1 MKESTNYL
9 RCKNCEGEMDVR
21 EAKNGVLTCPY
32 CRTIVILPREDS
44 SDETKAFLN
53 SGNQNL
59 ELGRFDEAY
68 IMFGKAVEV
77 NNKEP
82 EGYFGMALAKAKIQ
96 YLKDLVN
103 NRLQPICFEISDSK
117 FTEDKNYQKAL
128 ELSNPTQKQI
138 YTEKGRAI
146 DNIKSKF
153 FELKKNNVE
162 YDTFICCKVTNEDG
176 SNTQDSMNA
185 LKIYH
190 ELKDAGYKPFYSEEV
205 LRNFVGDDYEANI
218 LYALYSSGSMLVVC
232 NNEEYLQTKWVKNEY
247 TRFITLLEE
256 NEKQRGSIAFVYGG
270 RPIEEFPGMQGKV
283 QGIDFSKFNALNQ
296 IISFVEKYAGSN
308 RFLNFQRK
316 EYGKSSVQK
325 KRTIKREIQK
335 RNLSVS
341 VSEAVSI
348 SDAAKLKN
356 AQTLLEKGDFDNVC
370 NFCNE
375 ILMGNKFY
383 GKAYWTLFLAQNKCR
398 NNDEFIKS
406 ATPVA
411 DFGDFEKAL
420 SATSDKKERD
430 KYYNCL
436 KGRILQNGSK
446 SDFEEY
452 IALPEVEDKDLSA
465 VIDKI
470 YNTAKENKDKEL
482 FDTAISVEKN
492 TNRYIKMNFGF
503 LNELKMEERKPYY
516 ENILNVDA
524 ANPEA
529 LYQNFNLENNLLSD
543 EAIFDF
549 YSDKKNHDNIENT
562 LFAYGFNKFAC
573 DDLDRIV
580 QNGGDTQ
587 KGCTIYDLILSMVP
601 KEKNKIY
608 IEYLKQAIGFLF
620 AGERKNGQF
629 FVDFEQLEKYNNA
642 LIAIDKYDC
651 DCYVN
656 RMLIENKIKN
666 PLELIDCKSLYDY
679 DDFRLAVNTFAE
691 CYPNKKNHFM
701 LYDDEL
707 KEIKTMLASPK
718 VKQYVMDNYVPKMEW
733 LSGKAKEDIIE
744 ILDGKMQKSVNSVLQ
759 KNECKKLDELCG
771 LQKDVTKDEDFVMAR
786 DIANVLSDKIEKL
799 KIARETSN
807 SMAEGE
813 VIEKE
818 ENINTENASDNK
830 ETNNEETNE
839 NADVNEEPQQ
849 ERSLAEELNTINERQ
864 PQAAKENYESRRKE
878 EKQKM
883 RKSAA
888 KTALWT
894 LYGVGLF
901 FVIGILVIFALS
913 RFGE

>member
-9 RCKNCEGEMDVR
+9 RCKNCEGEMDMR

-32 CRTIVILPREDS
+32 CRTIVVLPREDS
-44 SDETKAFLN
+44 SDATKAYLN

-68 IMFGKAVEV
+68 TMFGKAVEE
-77 NNKEP
+77 NAQEP

-103 NRLQPICFEISDSK
+103 NKLQPICFEISENK
-117 FTEDKNYQKAL
+117 FTDDKNYQKAL
-128 ELSNPTQKQI
+128 ELSSPDQKQI
-138 YTEKGRAI
+138 YTEKGNAI

-162 YDTFICCKVTNEDG
+162 YDTFICCKVTNEEG
-176 SNTQDSMNA
+176 NNTQDSMNA

-190 ELKDAGYKPFYSEEV
+190 ELKDGGYKPFYSEEV
-205 LRNFVGDDYEANI
+205 LKNFVGDDYEANI

-232 NNEEYLQTKWVKNEY
+232 SKDDYLQTKWVKNEY
-247 TRFITLLEE
+247 TRFITLMEE
-256 NEKQRGSIAFVYGG
+256 NEKQRGSIAFVYSGT
-270 RPIEEFPGMQGKV
+270 PIEEFPGIQGKV
-283 QGIDFSKFNALNQ
+283 QGIDFSKYNALNQ
-296 IISFVEKYAGSN
+296 ILSFVEKYAGSN
-308 RFLNFQRK
+308 RLLNFQRK

-341 VSEAVSI
+341 VSDVVSI
-348 SDAAKLKN
+348 SDSAKLSN
-356 AQTLLEKGDFDNVC
+356 AQILLEKGDFDNVC

-375 ILMGNKFY
+375 ILMGNKFF
-383 GKAYWTLFLAQNKCR
+383 GKAYWTLFLAQNKCK

-406 ATPVA
+406 PDTVV
-411 DFGDFEKAL
+411 DFSNFEKAL
-420 SATSDKKERD
+420 SATSDKKERN

-436 KGRILQNGSK
+436 KQRILNNGSK

-452 IALPEVEDKDLSA
+452 IALPEVEDKDLAA

-470 YNTAKENKDKEL
+470 YETAKESKDKEL
-482 FDTAISVEKN
+482 FECAISVEKN

-503 LNELKMEERKPYY
+503 LNELKIEERKPYY

-549 YSDKKNHDNIENT
+549 YSEKKNHENIENT
-562 LFAYGFNKFAC
+562 LFGYGFNKFAC

-587 KGCTIYDLILSMVP
+587 KGCIIYDLILSMVP
-601 KEKNKIY
+601 KEKDKIY
-608 IEYLKQAIGFLF
+608 ITYLKQVIKFLF
-620 AGERKNGQF
+620 AGEKKNGQF

-642 LIAIDKYDC
+642 LIAIDKYNC

-701 LYDDEL
+701 QFDDEL
-707 KEIKTMLASPK
+707 KEIKKLLASPK
-718 VKQYVMDNYVPKMEW
+718 VRQYVMDSYVPKIDW

-744 ILDGKMQKSVNSVLQ
+744 ILDGKMQKSVSSILQ

-771 LQKDVTKDEDFVMAR
+771 LQKDVTQDEDFVMAR
-786 DIANVLSDKIEKL
+786 DIANVLMDKIAQLKETKAPSETIEKDGEN
-799 KIARETSN
+799 KTIE
-807 SMAEGE
+807 EGE
-813 VIEKE
+813 LSQNTSENEDKEGEGDEK
-818 ENINTENASDNK
+818 TD
-830 ETNNEETNE
+830 
-839 NADVNEEPQQ
+839 EEPRQ
-849 ERSLAEELNTINERQ
+849 ELSLADELNSISERQ
-864 PQAAKENYESRRKE
+864 PQAAKENYEAYRKE

-883 RKSAA
+883 RK
-888 KTALWT
+888 KTTKAALWT

-901 FVIGILVIFALS
+901 FVVAVLVILAIS
-913 RFGE
+913 RFSE